1 MPGKVRYDG
10 FPVEGACFY
19 CGCTDSSPCPGGCS
33 WANIKHT
40 LCSQCAKKLNK
51 LMLKR
56 VAIAAIVIARS
67 AHCRIS
73 EGADLENALINKKVL
88 NKLKRE
94 LRLYAPGCLG
104 KE

>member
-1 MPGKVRYDG
+1 
-10 FPVEGACFY
+10 
-19 CGCTDSSPCPGGCS
+19 
-33 WANIKHT
+33 
-40 LCSQCAKKLNK
+40 
-51 LMLKR
+51 MLKR